1 LKLLGDLVSIR
12 FLMFC
17 LVGASGLVVHLAVL
31 RAVMLGLDLSFLPA
45 QIIATFVAMTSNFAL
60 NNWVTYRDRRLEGR
74 AMIRGLLS
82 FYLVCSVGVLA
93 NLAVAS
99 LFYAYEPI
107 WWAAG
112 TAGALTG
119 AVWNFTASSLLTWR
133 KA

>member
-1 LKLLGDLVSIR
+1 MKLLGDLVSIR

-17 LVGASGLVVHLAVL
+17 LVGGSGLVVHLAVL
-31 RAVMLGLDLSFLPA
+31 RAVMLGLDISFLPA

-99 LFYAYEPI
+99 LFYVYEPI